1 MELSREVAIRNKYGL
16 HARPAA
22 EFVKLAN
29 RFSSEIWVARD
40 DLVVSGKSIM
50 GVMMLA
56 AECGSVIS
64 MRAIGTDAEAA
75 LDALE
80 NLVHSRFGEE

>member
-29 RFSSEIWVARD
+29 RFSSEIWVSRE

-56 AECGSVIS
+56 AEYGSVIS
-64 MRAIGTDAEAA
+64 VRAVGSDAEAA
-75 LDALE
+75 LDALAE
-80 NLVHSRFGEE
+80 LVHSRFGEE